1 MLFFLAHYRKED
13 KYKHA
18 ETKLPNTLVLGVK
31 QSASRQQE
39 NDKS

>member
-13 KYKHA
+13 KIQARRNKAA
-18 ETKLPNTLVLGVK
+18 EYLGTRRK
-31 QSASRQQE
+31 AINIKTQE